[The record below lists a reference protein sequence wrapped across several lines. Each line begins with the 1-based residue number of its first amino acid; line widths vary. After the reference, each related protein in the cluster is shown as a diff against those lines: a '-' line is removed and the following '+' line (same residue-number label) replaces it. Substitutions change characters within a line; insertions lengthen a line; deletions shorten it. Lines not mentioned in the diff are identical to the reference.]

1 MREDDVDNI
10 LESYDW
16 NYNKIDFCQFAK
28 YFFELG
34 LSVGNKTQKVE

>member
-16 NYNKIDFCQFAK
+16 NYDKIDFCQFAK
-28 YFFELG
+28 YFFKLG
-34 LSVGNKTQKVE
+34 LKTQKVE